1 MGDWRLATPAA
12 FARDF
17 RGFYRFMAWAWRPF
31 MKSAEQ
37 AVETAVF
44 LAASPDIEGVTGKHF
59 VKKRPVSSSR
69 ASYDVALS
77 RRLWQASAI
86 LTQQPAG

>member
-1 MGDWRLATPAA
+1 MGDWRLSTPAA

-17 RGFYRFMAWAWRPF
+17 RGFYPFMAWAWPPF